1 MHEEY
6 VMDAQDGLADE
17 YEEAIP
23 GPEETDEVFPGGPT
37 WADVAEWK
45 SQYGEIYSLSIS
57 GQTYIFRLLTRM
69 EYKNIMRARQNDP
82 YFREE
87 KVCETCVLWPKDFRG
102 AVLASAP
109 AGVPTILADQIME
122 KSGFVPDTE
131 AKPLDPKPF

>member
-6 VMDAQDGLADE
+6 VMDAQDGLEDE

-131 AKPLDPKPF
+131 AKLLDPKLF